1 MAYYMEVRK
10 FWMHIY
16 EHMKVK
22 IFVNMRWTM
31 MMRDAWMDKHENK
44 MKCDD
49 MEKLGDEEKIED
61 FDGS

>member
-1 MAYYMEVRK
+1 
-10 FWMHIY
+10 
-16 EHMKVK
+16 
-22 IFVNMRWTM
+22 M
-31 MMRDAWMDKHENK
+31 MMRDAWMDKHENVHAYENK